1 MGQSRGVTEVPG
13 LSARKTRVWTTA
25 LIDSLAMESAVLFAF
40 LVTLGAG
47 LATAVGAAIG
57 LFAHHTNRKFLASAL
72 GFSAGVMIY
81 VSFVEIVPKSVQFF
95 SLDLGDTQA
104 GFAMVGALMSGLVG
118 MALLYRF
125 LPDLEHPSLGPKQ
138 PELRLDASVDTYY
151 SDTVLLRAGVG
162 VAVAVTLHNFPEGL
176 ATFFLT
182 LDDPQVGLSVALA
195 IAIHNIPE
203 GIAVVVPI
211 YYATKSKKIAFA
223 FGALSGLAEPLGAL
237 LGYWVLQPFITDTLL
252 GALFAMVAGVMIYI
266 SIDSLLP
273 AARQYGSGQL
283 AIYGV
288 IAGMAV
294 MAASL
299 VLFAL

>member
-1 MGQSRGVTEVPG
+1 
-13 LSARKTRVWTTA
+13 
-25 LIDSLAMESAVLFAF
+25 MESAVLFAF

-57 LFAHHTNRKFLASAL
+57 LFAHHTNRKFLALAL

-81 VSFVEIVPKSVQFF
+81 VSFVEIVPKSVQYF
-95 SLDLGDTQA
+95 SLELSDASA
-104 GFAMVGALMSGLVG
+104 GFSMVGALLGGLVG

-125 LPDLEHPSLGPKQ
+125 LPDLGHPSLGSRQ
-138 PELRLDASVDTYY
+138 PDLRLDVAADTYY
-151 SDTVLLRAGVG
+151 TDTALLRAGVG
-162 VAVAVTLHNFPEGL
+162 VAIAVTLHNFPEGL

-182 LDDPQVGLSVALA
+182 LDDPQLGLSVAIA

-211 YYATKSKKIAFA
+211 YYATKSKKVAFA

-237 LGYWVLQPFITDTLL
+237 LGYWLLQPFMTDSVL
-252 GALFAMVAGVMIYI
+252 GAVFAVVAGVMIYI

>member
-1 MGQSRGVTEVPG
+1 
-13 LSARKTRVWTTA
+13 
-25 LIDSLAMESAVLFAF
+25 MESAVLFAF

-57 LFAHHTNRKFLASAL
+57 LFAHHTNRKFLAAAL
-72 GFSAGVMIY
+72 GFSAGVMMY
-81 VSFVEIVPKSVQFF
+81 VSFVEIVPKSLDYF
-95 SLDLGDTQA
+95 SAEMDQGPA
-104 GFAMVGALMSGLVG
+104 GLSMVATFVAGLIGMS
-118 MALLYRF
+118 LLYRF
-125 LPDLEHPSLGPKQ
+125 LPDLEHPALDTSHPT
-138 PELRLDASVDTYY
+138 LRLDRDAATYY
-151 SDTVLLRAGVG
+151 SDTALLRAGVG
-162 VAVAVTLHNFPEGL
+162 VAIAVTLHNFPEGL

-211 YYATKSKKIAFA
+211 YYATKSKRVAFA
-223 FGALSGLAEPLGAL
+223 FGALSGLAEPVGAL
-237 LGYWVLQPFITDTLL
+237 LGYWLLQPFISDSVL
-252 GALFAMVAGVMIYI
+252 GAVFAVVAGVMVYI

-294 MAASL
+294 MAVSL
-299 VLFAL
+299 VLFSL